1 MPMDAADVSD
11 EAMFSAEE
19 DPGEDEEE
27 ECRICRLP
35 AEPARPLRHPCAC
48 RGSIRFVH
56 DDCQLQWIAAR
67 HKRRCEVCHRDIS
80 IKLLYAA
87 DTPSRLPLYEF
98 LVGLPDKLR
107 DLLLPL
113 LFVVFAVCVV
123 PEFFIHLANRW
134 AWRLALAESFGQ
146 VHYLLSIRL
155 STASLLALFATL
167 VAVEHWTELF
177 DVAPFARWVDHVE
190 TQLLDFEGFDGL
202 QVLALYAIEAFLMV
216 VICDLGFACIL
227 GFLPFSLGRIILWCI
242 SCSDFC
248 NVNEVNSY
256 TSRVSILLTGYGFI
270 ISAGIIS
277 VVLNTFGQYLRG
289 KRLTIAVFIRRLA
302 GILLAGIVAFISFAN
317 FCLKFLNAAMYP
329 MLFGWWL
336 DIWASKIVGATM
348 SERFKL
354 LFASPFAS
362 TAPHWLVGHTFSYL
376 HAILFIVIHK
386 ILRPGVAIPSHYNF
400 DEPFYKLY
408 FKKRILVSITIVPVV
423 IFTPIQIADQLAPC
437 LFPLDITY
445 FGHPAK
451 GLSFW
456 QAPRNYADSIC
467 RVLLLRFLI
476 DKTDILMYVGCLVK
490 KVVIIPFLIGSL
502 ADLLLIPLL
511 AGPNDDVSVFYIWYM
526 GYVLLRIW
534 MKLVHDTRTTPF
546 LAYFIDERWG
556 PKIVRYRA
564 DYRSGAISL
573 CWFFQDIFMPI
584 ATKLV
589 AALCVPY
596 VLAKGIFPR
605 FGYSAAVNSAV
616 YRFAWLVILG
626 LGAFCYLAKVFCVEL
641 HASIRDDRYLI
652 RKRVQDVAD
661 GSSDINS

>member
-437 LFPLDITY
+437 LFPLDITISTIIAMSRDSFAY
-445 FGHPAK
+445 MSCEKAHLLALNRNLAK
-451 GLSFW
+451 F
-456 QAPRNYADSIC
+456 
-467 RVLLLRFLI
+467 LL
-476 DKTDILMYVGCLVK
+476 
-490 KVVIIPFLIGSL
+490 VVIIPFLIGSL